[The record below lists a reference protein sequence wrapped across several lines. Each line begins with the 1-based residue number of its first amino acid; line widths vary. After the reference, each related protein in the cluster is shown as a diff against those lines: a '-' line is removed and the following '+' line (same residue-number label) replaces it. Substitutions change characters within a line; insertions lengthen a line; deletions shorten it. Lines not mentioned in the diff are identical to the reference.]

1 MHKTLT
7 ENKKAG
13 GVHPQEY
20 ALCVFSPK
28 VGFMRAY
35 SFLLIGILFLLH
47 HGAVA
52 QQTHWPPD
60 SLEIFVVK
68 LGWHTAFVFPT
79 DEISS
84 RDWPEIE
91 RYRKYHYVYIGWGDE
106 AFYLSTD
113 DMLLITIRAVMIP
126 TPAVIRV
133 VGFYSPPAT
142 YFGPKRKLI
151 SLRLS
156 RVQFSN
162 LLRNIAGNFK
172 RDEAGNVISSKEYG
186 HTEEFFLSRNSYF
199 FGRTC
204 NTWIA
209 FRLKHAGIPYTCHFN
224 HTAGRIMRKL
234 SQLKVAGMYYSK
246 GKP

>member
-1 MHKTLT
+1 MHKTQT
-7 ENKKAG
+7 ENKKA
-13 GVHPQEY
+13 
-20 ALCVFSPK
+20 ALLQLQVFAICVFSPK

-35 SFLLIGILFLLH
+35 SFLLSGILFVLR

-52 QQTHWPPD
+52 QQTDILSD

-91 RYRKYHYVYIGWGDE
+91 RYRKYHFVYIGWGDE

-113 DMLLITIRAVMIP
+113 DMLLITIRAVLIP
-126 TPAVIRV
+126 TPGVIRV

-142 YFGPKRKLI
+142 YFGTKRKLI

-156 RVQFSN
+156 RLQFSN

-172 RDEAGNVISSKEYG
+172 RNEAGSMICSKEYG

-209 FRLKHAGIPYTCHFN
+209 LRLKHAGIPYTCHFN

-234 SQLKVAGMYYSK
+234 SQLQAAGMYYRK
-246 GKP
+246 VKP